1 MALTSE
7 HAVQPYVRTKKGRV
21 GADHMRKCSSAD
33 AARALA
39 ERLVADGIAIGA
51 VALTRTCD
59 PVLGEYEDPEILV
72 RVGAVPGNETDL
84 PF

>member
-1 MALTSE
+1 MAVLSE

-21 GADHMRKCSSAD
+21 SLDNIRTCPSAD

-39 ERLVADGIAIGA
+39 YRLVDNGRAIGA
-51 VALTRTCD
+51 VAMTRTGD
-59 PVLGEYEDPEILV
+59 PALGDYDEPEILAC
-72 RVGAVPGNETDL
+72 VGAVPGEEPDL